1 MKFSCTQENLTQ
13 GLSVVSHIA
22 GKNVNLPILANV
34 LVKIDD
40 KIVRLLTTNLEVAVS
55 VEIRGKVDA
64 TGEFSVPAKLFADF
78 VSLVSGDRVDVE
90 LVGDS
95 FEVRGGKSRTKIK
108 GLPASEFPLVPQ
120 VSKDKSFRV
129 PAADFRRAASK
140 VIFAVSANE
149 SRPEISGVLLRFEP
163 QGPAGRLTMAA
174 TDSYRLAEVQ
184 IPLHE
189 SPGIEA
195 RSVIV
200 PARTLAE
207 VLRILSSF
215 KDTSELPATIELV
228 LSENQILFSYGPVEV
243 VSRTIEGQ
251 YPDYKAVIPEA
262 VKTTVVLPRDEL
274 IKAVRSASLFSRS
287 GLYDV
292 HLSAGPGKLVVA
304 SADSQIGENETELAA
319 AVEGG
324 ENKITLNYRYVS
336 DGLAAIEGGGV
347 VMKIIDSANPCVLL
361 PQEDVPGMKYLYIVM
376 PIKQ

>member
-129 PAADFRRAASK
+129 PPPPRS
-140 VIFAVSANE
+140 
-149 SRPEISGVLLRFEP
+149 
-163 QGPAGRLTMAA
+163 
-174 TDSYRLAEVQ
+174 
-184 IPLHE
+184 PL
-189 SPGIEA
+189 P
-195 RSVIV
+195 
-200 PARTLAE
+200 PPLQ
-207 VLRILSSF
+207 F
-215 KDTSELPATIELV
+215 FLPL
-228 LSENQILFSYGPVEV
+228 
-243 VSRTIEGQ
+243 
-251 YPDYKAVIPEA
+251 
-262 VKTTVVLPRDEL
+262 
-274 IKAVRSASLFSRS
+274 
-287 GLYDV
+287 
-292 HLSAGPGKLVVA
+292 
-304 SADSQIGENETELAA
+304 
-319 AVEGG
+319 
-324 ENKITLNYRYVS
+324 
-336 DGLAAIEGGGV
+336 
-347 VMKIIDSANPCVLL
+347 
-361 PQEDVPGMKYLYIVM
+361 
-376 PIKQ
+376 